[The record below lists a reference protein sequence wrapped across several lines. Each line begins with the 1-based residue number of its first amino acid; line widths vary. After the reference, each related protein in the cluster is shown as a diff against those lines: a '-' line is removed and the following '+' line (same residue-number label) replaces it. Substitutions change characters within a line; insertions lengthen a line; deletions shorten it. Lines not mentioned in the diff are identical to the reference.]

1 MGEDLEAGLPWVVIT
16 AAVAAA
22 GERTISL
29 GTDQGERPVLGSA
42 I

>member
-1 MGEDLEAGLPWVVIT
+1 MGEDLEADLLWVAIT

>member
-1 MGEDLEAGLPWVVIT
+1 MGEDPEADLLWVAIT

-22 GERTISL
+22 GGRTISL

>member
-1 MGEDLEAGLPWVVIT
+1 MGEDLEADLLWVVIT

>member
-1 MGEDLEAGLPWVVIT
+1 MGEDLEAGLQWVVIT